1 MSSSVKPAVQSTTV
15 WSDAATILLGALAV
29 AGSTGLIPP
38 SIAGALQPLV
48 VPALTVAA
56 GIVGIIGRFRP
67 NISSIQGWVSSTT
80 TQERLMAAAQVAA
93 KIAVAEALGAS
104 VQAAAPLVALTPHPV
119 PQPAQTN
126 GAA

>member
-1 MSSSVKPAVQSTTV
+1 MSANVKPAIQSTTV

-29 AGSTGLIPP
+29 AGSVGLIPA

-56 GIVGIIGRFRP
+56 GIVGIVGRFRP
-67 NISSIQGWVSSTT
+67 GISSIQGWVSSTT
-80 TQERLMAAAQVAA
+80 TQERFMAAALAA
-93 KIAVAEALGAS
+93 VKLVQAE
-104 VQAAAPLVALTPHPV
+104 AAAPQPITQFIPQPV
-119 PQPAQTN
+119 PQSAATN